1 MTTKRAIRPQWLIF
15 ILLAV
20 GLTAFLMFF
29 SDSGGYTRVDTSA
42 ALDLIATDKV
52 DTARVVNNERIEL
65 ALKDGVT
72 YSDGARSRTRRR
84 STPSTS
90 TPVVRRSSRHSMT
103 IRRPRASPTRS
114 TPRTGL
120 RRCSAWSCR

>member
-72 YSDGARSRTRRR
+72 YSDGARQGRDEGLRLLRRR
-84 STPSTS
+84 PWSAD
-90 TPVVRRSSRHSMT
+90 RQG
-103 IRRPRASPTRS
+103 TR
-114 TPRTGL
+114 
-120 RRCSAWSCR
+120 